1 MIMTYFKVKLTYNKG
16 VSKLA
21 KQIGKRLK
29 EARENVQLTQE
40 EVGAALGIGRAA
52 YANIENGRS
61 LLGVDHLLNLP
72 SILRKPVT
80 YFLGVNGELPQDE
93 AEWLEIYR
101 SLEPNQRKLIFGV
114 VVSWRDGLRGRG

>member
-1 MIMTYFKVKLTYNKG
+1 MSNFKIKLTYNKG
-16 VSKLA
+16 VNKLA

-72 SILRKPVT
+72 SILHKPVT
-80 YFLGVNGELPQDE
+80 YFLGINGELPPDE
-93 AEWLEIYR
+93 SEWLELYR
-101 SLEPNQRKLIFGV
+101 SLDADQRKTIFGV
-114 VVSWRDGLRGRG
+114 VAGWRDRLKRRG

>member
-1 MIMTYFKVKLTYNKG
+1 MTYFKVELAYNKG
-16 VSKLA
+16 VNKLA

-29 EARENVQLTQE
+29 EARENMQLTQE

-52 YANIENGRS
+52 YANIETGRS

-72 SILRKPVT
+72 SILHKPVT

-93 AEWLEIYR
+93 AEWLEVYR
-101 SLEPNQRKLIFGV
+101 SLTPDQRQTIFSV
-114 VVSWRDGLRGRG
+114 VLGWRDRLRGRG